1 MASNVRFESSSASSE
16 DLAFPGNYTNGQK
29 GSYSTA
35 SLDRSGSFREGSEG
49 RVFSSGTSMS
59 RGSAAPMGDVPS
71 LSQWLNLD
79 PITVADQKYTRL
91 GELRRVLGISLAS
104 SSEDSFGAALSK
116 VSPTV
121 SMEELKRFRAS
132 VLDASLKARNRAKKL
147 DESLQKLNKYC
158 ETLNSKKQTNERSGG
173 SNLLKMGTLMQ
184 RDLVTPRLED
194 RTKNVVLNKR
204 IRSSIAE
211 IRAEGRNNN
220 TARLPILMGKDKE
233 TKDAGDGSEMGEEKI
248 RRLPAGGE
256 GWDRKMKRRRSVG
269 AVFTRSVDNDGEI
282 KRVMHH
288 KLSNE
293 PGVQSFDSQG
303 FSSCRS
309 GSFNGTNCVN
319 KLENTSL
326 PSGSN
331 IRGIPKNEMEKVS
344 LSRDFTSGTT
354 KERILAKGNNKLN
367 IREDCHV
374 VGPGMVTKGKASRA
388 SRTSPVTA
396 TNSSSFSR
404 PSGAIDGWEQPPSGS
419 KAQLLGA
426 TNNRKR
432 PIPPGSSSPPMT
444 QWVGQR
450 LQKMSRTRRTNLVA
464 PVSSH
469 DEMQLP
475 PEGCPS
481 SDLNGRITSGG
492 TNSSLLG
499 RVMSNVSQQVRVKHE
514 NISSPARLSESE
526 ESGVGENR
534 DSKLREKGL
543 CSSEVEERAVTAVHN
558 VGPSVLL
565 SKKNKILSKEDIGD
579 GVRRQGRS
587 SRGSSYNRASVSP
600 LREKLDN
607 TASTKPLK
615 NARLGPDKIGSKSG
629 RPPLKKV
636 SDRKAF
642 TRVGVTPT
650 SSPDLTGELDDDR
663 EELLAAA
670 NFACN
675 ASYLACSN
683 SFWKKMELIFSSS
696 FEDITYLRQQ
706 LKLTEELHE
715 SSCQIYG
722 HGSHIVSDRVHEEGF
737 PSQNAFSGERR
748 RSLHDGI
755 DSDEPTRN
763 ADLDDQ
769 VQGSCTFSGRL
780 YSEGKSEVTPLYQRV
795 LSSLIMEDE
804 SLEYEENSDGRNMS
818 LQYNKNNSSSTT
830 GAPVDIETGKSD
842 RIGLENDSMLGLQD
856 QKQYPV
862 SRSFCNGS
870 VSFGRMTSIK
880 NELCSEDYFRGGHG
894 CINSEIGM
902 LPELH
907 RNCNGPLSVETESSD
922 VSSFDCQ
929 YEKICLEDKF
939 ILELQSIGIF
949 VEPVPDLADG
959 EDEMVDQEIIKLQR
973 GLQQQVAKKNENLN
987 KILKAMEEVTNVN
1000 ERVEEVAMN
1009 RLVEL
1014 AYRKRLATRGST
1026 ASKSGVTKVS
1036 KQVAMAFI
1044 KRTLARCHKFEET
1057 GKSCFSDP
1065 AIRDVLFAVP
1075 AWGNDA
1081 EYASCFGSAAGINM
1095 QPERRN
1101 SLSESGLSVPV
1112 AGRAAQHD
1120 IFNDKVGKS
1129 SFYTF
1134 GTLGHASDQE
1144 FAKTGPILNKGK
1156 KKEVLLDD
1164 VGGTTNMRMTSSLGN
1179 TLSGGT
1185 KGKRSEREREKDSS
1199 VKNSVAKSGR
1209 VTLVN
1214 FKGERKTKSKP
1225 KQKTA
1230 QLTSSGNGFVNK
1242 LTKTTDSVYSS
1253 ASGSG
1258 GVGTNSSDK
1267 KREVGFHDNVRLD
1280 SSQECKEPIELQLQ
1294 DFDSIGLGGDWFNFD
1309 DDGLQ
1314 DHEDGLQDTDLMG
1327 LEIPMDDLSELNMF

>member
-1 MASNVRFESSSASSE
+1 MQ
-16 DLAFPGNYTNGQK
+16 G
-29 GSYSTA
+29 
-35 SLDRSGSFREGSEG
+35 
-49 RVFSSGTSMS
+49 
-59 RGSAAPMGDVPS
+59 
-71 LSQWLNLD
+71 
-79 PITVADQKYTRL
+79 
-91 GELRRVLGISLAS
+91 
-104 SSEDSFGAALSK
+104 
-116 VSPTV
+116 
-121 SMEELKRFRAS
+121 
-132 VLDASLKARNRAKKL
+132 
-147 DESLQKLNKYC
+147 
-158 ETLNSKKQTNERSGG
+158 ERSWTIGTHGG
-173 SNLLKMGTLMQ
+173 SCL
-184 RDLVTPRLED
+184 
-194 RTKNVVLNKR
+194 
-204 IRSSIAE
+204 SI
-211 IRAEGRNNN
+211 
-220 TARLPILMGKDKE
+220 
-233 TKDAGDGSEMGEEKI
+233 
-248 RRLPAGGE
+248 
-256 GWDRKMKRRRSVG
+256 
-269 AVFTRSVDNDGEI
+269 
-282 KRVMHH
+282 
-288 KLSNE
+288 
-293 PGVQSFDSQG
+293 
-303 FSSCRS
+303 
-309 GSFNGTNCVN
+309 
-319 KLENTSL
+319 
-326 PSGSN
+326 
-331 IRGIPKNEMEKVS
+331 
-344 LSRDFTSGTT
+344 
-354 KERILAKGNNKLN
+354 
-367 IREDCHV
+367 
-374 VGPGMVTKGKASRA
+374 
-388 SRTSPVTA
+388 
-396 TNSSSFSR
+396 
-404 PSGAIDGWEQPPSGS
+404 
-419 KAQLLGA
+419 
-426 TNNRKR
+426 
-432 PIPPGSSSPPMT
+432 
-444 QWVGQR
+444 
-450 LQKMSRTRRTNLVA
+450 
-464 PVSSH
+464 
-469 DEMQLP
+469 
-475 PEGCPS
+475 
-481 SDLNGRITSGG
+481 
-492 TNSSLLG
+492 
-499 RVMSNVSQQVRVKHE
+499 
-514 NISSPARLSESE
+514 SES
-526 ESGVGENR
+526 
-534 DSKLREKGL
+534 
-543 CSSEVEERAVTAVHN
+543 A
-558 VGPSVLL
+558 
-565 SKKNKILSKEDIGD
+565 DI
-579 GVRRQGRS
+579 Q
-587 SRGSSYNRASVSP
+587 
-600 LREKLDN
+600 
-607 TASTKPLK
+607 
-615 NARLGPDKIGSKSG
+615 
-629 RPPLKKV
+629 
-636 SDRKAF
+636 
-642 TRVGVTPT
+642 
-650 SSPDLTGELDDDR
+650 
-663 EELLAAA
+663 
-670 NFACN
+670 FA
-675 ASYLACSN
+675 
-683 SFWKKMELIFSSS
+683 
-696 FEDITYLRQQ
+696 TY
-706 LKLTEELHE
+706 KTE
-715 SSCQIYG
+715 
-722 HGSHIVSDRVHEEGF
+722 SDRVHEEGF

-949 VEPVPDLADG
+949 VEPVLLRHSLIWQMG
-959 EDEMVDQEIIKLQR
+959 RMKWLIKKL
-973 GLQQQVAKKNENLN
+973 LN
-987 KILKAMEEVTNVN
+987 FKGDFSN
-1000 ERVEEVAMN
+1000 RVEEVAMN

-1120 IFNDKVGKS
+1120 IFNDKVGRS

-1225 KQKTA
+1225 KQKAA

-1267 KREVGFHDNVRLD
+1267 KREVGFHDDVRLD

-1314 DHEDGLQDTDLMG
+1314 DHEDGLQDIDLMG